1 MKTMLRIDSST
12 RLEGSFSR
20 DLGAHFE
27 RTWLAQNP
35 GANVVHRDV
44 ALEPIEHIR
53 NLTVAGYYTPT
64 DQLTPE
70 LREATAQS
78 DALIRELET
87 ADTVLITTPMY
98 NFSIPSSLKAWVD
111 QIVRIHKTFSYDGSS
126 FGGLLTGKKAY
137 VVIAYG
143 ASGYI
148 AGEGFAAA
156 NFVESYLRFILN
168 FLGISDVQFFHAQAT
183 TAAPEVAAQHKAN
196 AEAEITR
203 AIQAIHVPVSAT
215 DRQFQVA

>member
-1 MKTMLRIDSST
+1 MKNMLRIDSST
-12 RLEGSFSR
+12 RSEGSISR
-20 DLGAHFE
+20 DLGTHFE
-27 RTWLAQNP
+27 RTWLAQHP
-35 GANVVHRDV
+35 GASVVHRDV

-70 LREATAQS
+70 LIEATAQS
-78 DALIRELET
+78 DALIAELEA

-126 FGGLLTGKKAY
+126 FNGLLTGKKAY
-137 VVIAYG
+137 VIVAYG
-143 ASGYI
+143 ASGYM

-183 TAAPEVAAQHKAN
+183 TAAPEIAAQHKAQVQT
-196 AEAEITR
+196 EIER
-203 AIQAIHVPVSAT
+203 ALQGVKVLEPELQAA
-215 DRQFQVA
+215 

>member
-1 MKTMLRIDSST
+1 MKNMLRIDSST
-12 RLEGSFSR
+12 RQEGSFSR
-20 DLGAHFE
+20 DLGTHFE

-35 GANVVHRDV
+35 GSSVVRRDV

-53 NLTVAGYYTPT
+53 NLTVAGYYTPS
-64 DQLTPE
+64 DHLTPE
-70 LREATAQS
+70 LRDATAQS
-78 DALIRELET
+78 DALIAELEA

-111 QIVRIHKTFSYDGSS
+111 QIVRIHKTFSYAGSS

-137 VVIAYG
+137 VIVAYG
-143 ASGYI
+143 ASGYT

-168 FLGISDVQFFHAQAT
+168 FLGISDLQFFHAQAT
-183 TAAPEVAAQHKAN
+183 TAAPEIAAQHKAQVQT
-196 AEAEITR
+196 EIER
-203 AIQAIHVPVSAT
+203 ALQSVKVLEPELQAA
-215 DRQFQVA
+215 